1 MYNADLQVDCQAAG
15 WYCFN
20 VAIEFGARGFA
31 AERLQRAA
39 TAIGIRGKAVKKLL

>member
-1 MYNADLQVDCQAAG
+1 MYADLQVDCQTAG
-15 WYCFN
+15 WSCFN